1 MRRQVVLAFLVG
13 VALGFAFVAIA
24 ILAIGAFVVGVTAMV
39 AGLVTGG
46 TFFSSVDP
54 VRALLVAP
62 VVALLALI
70 LGALSVLLF
79 RRL

>member
-1 MRRQVVLAFLVG
+1 MRGHVVLAFLAG

-24 ILAIGAFVVGVTAMV
+24 IVAIGAVVVGVTGMV
-39 AGLVTGG
+39 ARLGTGG
-46 TFFSSVDP
+46 TALPSVDP
-54 VRALLVAP
+54 VHALLLAP

-70 LGALSVLLF
+70 LGTLGVLLF

>member
-1 MRRQVVLAFLVG
+1 MRRHIVLAFLAG

-24 ILAIGAFVVGVTAMV
+24 ILAIGAVVVGVTAMV
-39 AGLVTGG
+39 ARLGTGA
-46 TFFSSVDP
+46 SIHPSVDP
-54 VRALLVAP
+54 VGALLFAP

-70 LGALSVLLF
+70 LGALGVLLF

>member
-1 MRRQVVLAFLVG
+1 MRRHVVLALLSG

-24 ILAIGAFVVGVTAMV
+24 ILAIGAVVVGMTAMV
-39 AGLVTGG
+39 ARLGTGG
-46 TFFSSVDP
+46 TFVTSVDP
-54 VRALLVAP
+54 VRALLFAP

-70 LGALSVLLF
+70 LGALGVLLF

>member
-1 MRRQVVLAFLVG
+1 MRRHVALAFLAG

-24 ILAIGAFVVGVTAMV
+24 ILAIGAVVVGVTAMV
-39 AGLVTGG
+39 ARLG
-46 TFFSSVDP
+46 TWGTALPSVDP
-54 VRALLVAP
+54 VRALLFAP

-70 LGALSVLLF
+70 LGALGVLLF

>member
-1 MRRQVVLAFLVG
+1 MRRHVALAFLAG

-24 ILAIGAFVVGVTAMV
+24 FLAIGTAVMGVAAM
-39 AGLVTGG
+39 AARLGTGA
-46 TFFSSVDP
+46 SLHPSVDP
-54 VRALLVAP
+54 VGALLFAP

-70 LGALSVLLF
+70 LGALGVLLF

>member
-1 MRRQVVLAFLVG
+1 MRGHVVLAFLAG

-24 ILAIGAFVVGVTAMV
+24 IVAIGAVVVGVTGMV
-39 AGLVTGG
+39 ARLGTGG
-46 TFFSSVDP
+46 NALASVDP
-54 VRALLVAP
+54 VHALLLAP

-70 LGALSVLLF
+70 LGALGVLLF

>member
-1 MRRQVVLAFLVG
+1 MRHHVVLAFFAG

-24 ILAIGAFVVGVTAMV
+24 ILAIGAVVVGVTAMV
-39 AGLVTGG
+39 ARLATGA
-46 TFFSSVDP
+46 TPLPSVDP
-54 VRALLVAP
+54 VRALLFAP

-70 LGALSVLLF
+70 LGALGVLLF